1 MPTERDIQGK
11 GTKAPGGKRAPK
23 SKKNPGSSAGSPE
36 VFLIFREKR
45 SKIKLLWKRR
55 RSSSYLN
62 GMSGVQFTR
71 NQDNNI
77 KRLIL

>member
-1 MPTERDIQGK
+1 
-11 GTKAPGGKRAPK
+11 
-23 SKKNPGSSAGSPE
+23 
-36 VFLIFREKR
+36 LIFREKR

-71 NQDNNI
+71 NQDTGLVTDKIETAVQLRENSINVAFGDQEPFRE
-77 KRLIL
+77 KVPL